1 MDKTHIDKIAQQVLQ
16 IANRDIKN
24 AFGENGG
31 CVRDTRTEFTTE
43 IDHVDIADIVYPGYT
58 LWYDEYGDIGAR
70 CEVLIVADVF
80 TDVNAYIDDIKLYQA
95 LDVVMGRAL
104 KDAGICQK
112 SKLLDK
118 IQETADKVIGEWLEA
133 VGRSYHNQ
141 IESLSTQVDYVTV
154 SESRID
160 FNYRCDY
167 KFYYEHAI
175 SRWTNEDSD
184 WDEDD
189 DILVNILN
197 DAGWDKDC
205 PDVWCEIYFND
216 RDFSFR

>member
-1 MDKTHIDKIAQQVLQ
+1 MCWSEDPEDYKDVYHEGVVNLFGACEIGDEGGKEEYTIGKVFGTNKQDLSWDEFIA
-16 IANRDIKN
+16 KCP
-24 AFGENGG
+24 E
-31 CVRDTRTEFTTE
+31 
-43 IDHVDIADIVYPGYT
+43 
-58 LWYDEYGDIGAR
+58 
-70 CEVLIVADVF
+70 DVF
-80 TDVNAYIDDIKLYQA
+80 
-95 LDVVMGRAL
+95 
-104 KDAGICQK
+104 GICQK

-141 IESLSTQVDYVTV
+141 IEPLSTQVDCVTV
-154 SESRID
+154 SESGID
-160 FNYRCDY
+160 FNFRCDY
-167 KFYYEHAI
+167 KFYYEHII
-175 SRWTNEDSD
+175 SRWTKEDDD

-197 DAGWDKDC
+197 EAGWDKDC

>member
-1 MDKTHIDKIAQQVLQ
+1 MCWGEDPEDYKDVYHEGVVNLFGACEIGDRGGKEEYTIGKVFGTNKQDLSWDEFIA
-16 IANRDIKN
+16 KCP
-24 AFGENGG
+24 E
-31 CVRDTRTEFTTE
+31 
-43 IDHVDIADIVYPGYT
+43 
-58 LWYDEYGDIGAR
+58 
-70 CEVLIVADVF
+70 DVF
-80 TDVNAYIDDIKLYQA
+80 
-95 LDVVMGRAL
+95 
-104 KDAGICQK
+104 GICQK

-141 IESLSTQVDYVTV
+141 IEPLSTQVDCVTV

-160 FNYRCDY
+160 FNFRCDY

-175 SRWTNEDSD
+175 SRWTNEESD

-197 DAGWDKDC
+197 DAGWDKDS

>member
-1 MDKTHIDKIAQQVLQ
+1 MAKFFGTNKQDLSWDEFIAKCPE
-16 IANRDIKN
+16 DI
-24 AFGENGG
+24 F
-31 CVRDTRTEFTTE
+31 
-43 IDHVDIADIVYPGYT
+43 
-58 LWYDEYGDIGAR
+58 
-70 CEVLIVADVF
+70 
-80 TDVNAYIDDIKLYQA
+80 
-95 LDVVMGRAL
+95 
-104 KDAGICQK
+104 GICQK

-141 IESLSTQVDYVTV
+141 IEPLSTQVDCVTV
-154 SESRID
+154 SESGID
-160 FNYRCDY
+160 FNFRCDY

>member
-1 MDKTHIDKIAQQVLQ
+1 MCWGEDPEDYKDVYHEGVVNLFGACEIGDRGGKEEYTIGKVFGTNKQDLSWDEFIA
-16 IANRDIKN
+16 KCP
-24 AFGENGG
+24 E
-31 CVRDTRTEFTTE
+31 
-43 IDHVDIADIVYPGYT
+43 
-58 LWYDEYGDIGAR
+58 
-70 CEVLIVADVF
+70 DVF
-80 TDVNAYIDDIKLYQA
+80 
-95 LDVVMGRAL
+95 
-104 KDAGICQK
+104 GICQK

-141 IESLSTQVDYVTV
+141 IEPLSTQVDCVTI
-154 SESRID
+154 SESSID
-160 FNYRCDY
+160 FNFRCDY

-175 SRWTNEDSD
+175 SRWTNEDDD

-197 DAGWDKDC
+197 EAGWDKDC

-216 RDFSFR
+216 RGFNFR

>member
-1 MDKTHIDKIAQQVLQ
+1 MCWGEDPEDYKDVYHEGVVNLFGACEIGDKGGKEEYTIGKVFGTNKQDLSWDEFIA
-16 IANRDIKN
+16 KCP
-24 AFGENGG
+24 E
-31 CVRDTRTEFTTE
+31 
-43 IDHVDIADIVYPGYT
+43 
-58 LWYDEYGDIGAR
+58 
-70 CEVLIVADVF
+70 DVF
-80 TDVNAYIDDIKLYQA
+80 
-95 LDVVMGRAL
+95 
-104 KDAGICQK
+104 GICQK

-118 IQETADKVIGEWLEA
+118 IQEIADKVIGEWLEA

-141 IESLSTQVDYVTV
+141 IEPLSTQVDCVTV

-160 FNYRCDY
+160 FNFRCDY
-167 KFYYEHAI
+167 KFYYEHTI

>member
-1 MDKTHIDKIAQQVLQ
+1 MCWGEDPEDYKDVYREGTVNLFGTCEIGDKGGKEEYTIGKVFGTNKQDLSLDEFIA
-16 IANRDIKN
+16 KCP
-24 AFGENGG
+24 E
-31 CVRDTRTEFTTE
+31 
-43 IDHVDIADIVYPGYT
+43 
-58 LWYDEYGDIGAR
+58 
-70 CEVLIVADVF
+70 DVF
-80 TDVNAYIDDIKLYQA
+80 
-95 LDVVMGRAL
+95 
-104 KDAGICQK
+104 GICQK

-141 IESLSTQVDYVTV
+141 IEPVSTQVDCVTV

-160 FNYRCDY
+160 FNFRCDY

-175 SRWTNEDSD
+175 SRWTKEDDD

-197 DAGWDKDC
+197 DVGWDKDC

-216 RDFSFR
+216 RDFNFR